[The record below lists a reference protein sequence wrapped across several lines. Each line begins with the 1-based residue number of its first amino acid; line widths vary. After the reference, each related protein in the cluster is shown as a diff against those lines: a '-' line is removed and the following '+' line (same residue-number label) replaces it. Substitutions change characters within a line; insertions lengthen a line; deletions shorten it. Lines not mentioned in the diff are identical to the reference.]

1 MANKAIIC
9 IGSNK
14 DRSENIDQVIR
25 TLQAHYP
32 GARFSTPEMAD
43 AVDLPEGSK
52 PFLNLVAMLPTLEE
66 KEELI
71 AFLKE
76 LEEDMGRDPDDDE
89 EGIIPMDLD
98 LIEWN
103 EEVVKPLDLVRPYV
117 VSGLE
122 EIDEL
127 GMKSSSPKAYGARR
141 VPANTH

>member
-1 MANKAIIC
+1 MANTAIIC

-127 GMKSSSPKAYGARR
+127 
-141 VPANTH
+141 

>member
-122 EIDEL
+122 EIEEL
-127 GMKSSSPKAYGARR
+127 
-141 VPANTH
+141 

>member
-76 LEEDMGRDPDDDE
+76 LEEDVGRDPDDDE

-127 GMKSSSPKAYGARR
+127 
-141 VPANTH
+141 

>member
-32 GARFSTPEMAD
+32 GARFSTPEIAD

-127 GMKSSSPKAYGARR
+127 
-141 VPANTH
+141 

>member
-117 VSGLE
+117 ISGLE

-127 GMKSSSPKAYGARR
+127 
-141 VPANTH
+141 

>member
-14 DRSENIDQVIR
+14 DRSESIDQVIR

-127 GMKSSSPKAYGARR
+127 
-141 VPANTH
+141 

>member
-1 MANKAIIC
+1 MTNKAIIC

-127 GMKSSSPKAYGARR
+127 
-141 VPANTH
+141 

>member
-89 EGIIPMDLD
+89 GGIIPMDLD

-127 GMKSSSPKAYGARR
+127 
-141 VPANTH
+141 

>member
-127 GMKSSSPKAYGARR
+127 
-141 VPANTH
+141 

>member
-89 EGIIPMDLD
+89 EGIIPMDQD
-98 LIEWN
+98 LMEWN

-127 GMKSSSPKAYGARR
+127 
-141 VPANTH
+141 

>member
-66 KEELI
+66 KE
-71 AFLKE
+71 
-76 LEEDMGRDPDDDE
+76 
-89 EGIIPMDLD
+89 
-98 LIEWN
+98 
-103 EEVVKPLDLVRPYV
+103 
-117 VSGLE
+117 
-122 EIDEL
+122 
-127 GMKSSSPKAYGARR
+127 
-141 VPANTH
+141 